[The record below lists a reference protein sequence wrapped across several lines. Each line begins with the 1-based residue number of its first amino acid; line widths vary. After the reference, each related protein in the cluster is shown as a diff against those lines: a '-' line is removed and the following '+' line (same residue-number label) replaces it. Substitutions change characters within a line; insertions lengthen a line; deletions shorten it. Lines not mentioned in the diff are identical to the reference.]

1 LFLAVKSP
9 ISYSFAHHRHAK
21 KVHDQCTF
29 MDKPPIVSSEI
40 TREAIRRALR
50 AWDSS
55 RELGGQPLAGLRLVA
70 AQRQS
75 AGYSDT
81 AAGWGLALRD
91 VLQSAVQALRPDSGE
106 FDAADKRWRPYFILS
121 EQYIHDRAPE
131 WVSTQL
137 CIARRTYFNEQED
150 ALEAVAELLRQR
162 EEQNGLAG
170 TEAVVGSES
179 TRQIPFLAPPKPV
192 HALVGRAAVLHDLK
206 THLLSGAGHKP
217 LAVYGLPGV
226 GKSSLAIELAHDPQ
240 VLAHFTDGVL
250 WVGLGRQPDIPALL
264 NSWAMALGLS
274 ADAVKFSDLAAS
286 ARVIHAVIGIK
297 NMLLIIDDAWNIEQ
311 ALAFRLG
318 GPNCATL
325 LTTRLGTV
333 AADFAGEGVFHLSE
347 LDNAHGLTLLIQMAP
362 QAVSADQEMTHSLV
376 SAVGGLPL
384 ALVLMGRH
392 LRKLGQTVQ
401 ARRLREAVAQLH
413 QVDARLQLA
422 QPQSPLEQ
430 RSDLPVDASLSLQTI
445 IGISDAALTQE
456 ARQSLR
462 ALALFPPKPNT
473 FSEAAALAVSGASL
487 NELDALIDGGL
498 VEGLHP
504 DRYTLHQTISD
515 YARLQGADAQASQR
529 YIAYF
534 AKFVTENA
542 SDYQALD
549 AELDNLLAAL
559 DMAENCALFGDF
571 LQICQGLHLFLM
583 NRGFY
588 QLDEKQ
594 LQRAVGH
601 ARQSGNT
608 ASLAFLLSRLG
619 LIKSRLGKYAEA
631 QEILKEGMGLAQQ
644 LEDEAVEAECL
655 QNLGNLSYYE
665 GEYQKAEEGL
675 DRALA
680 LFRKAANLSGEARA
694 LNSLGLSAY
703 EQGIYSKAVAY
714 LEQSLQ
720 VNRQA
725 GNTENEALTLSN
737 LGLLLADQGNYG
749 QAVEYHQQALKISHK
764 RKCVRLEGA
773 ILDNLSFALTQ
784 LGQLSEAKACS
795 ERALQIFRQV
805 GNQQGIATVLSFLG
819 SLLQTLGDADAA
831 LEHCKQSLELAQSLK
846 ERYTQGV
853 ALTVMGNA
861 LADLDRPVEA
871 ADSYQQAVDLW
882 QAHDQFHLSTDPLAG
897 LARLALGRGDLP
909 LALRHIEPILAHLE
923 NHTLDGVLDPYWTQ
937 LTCCKVLQ
945 ACGDPRYVATL
956 DRTYS
961 QLMEHASKIGS
972 EDLRRSFLERVS
984 THREI
989 LELHGDVP
997 PSGGRKRVL

>member
-1 LFLAVKSP
+1 
-9 ISYSFAHHRHAK
+9 
-21 KVHDQCTF
+21 
-29 MDKPPIVSSEI
+29 MDKPLPPTSPAI

-55 RELGGQPLAGLRLVA
+55 RELGQQSLAGLWVVA
-70 AQRQS
+70 RQRQS

-91 VLQSAVQALRPDSGE
+91 VLQSAVQALRPDSGD
-106 FDAADKRWRPYFILS
+106 FNPADKRWRPYFILN

-131 WVSTQL
+131 WVSAQL

-162 EEQNGLAG
+162 EEQAGPAGL
-170 TEAVVGSES
+170 EAVAGSEPA
-179 TRQIPFLAPPKPV
+179 RQIAFLAPPKPV
-192 HALVGRAAVLHDLK
+192 HTLVGRESVLHDLK
-206 THLLSGAGHKP
+206 THLLNGDGHAP

-240 VLAHFTDGVL
+240 VLAHFIDGVL

-264 NSWAMALGLS
+264 NSWAAVLGLS

-286 ARVIHAVIGIK
+286 ARVLHAAIGIK
-297 NMLLIIDDAWNIEQ
+297 NMLLIIDDAWEIEH

-325 LTTRLGTV
+325 MTTRLGTV
-333 AADFAGEGVFHLSE
+333 ATDFAGEGVFHLRE
-347 LDNAHGLTLLIQMAP
+347 LDDAQGLNLLSQVAP
-362 QAVSADQEMTHSLV
+362 QAVSADPEMTHSLV

-401 ARRLREAVAQLH
+401 ARRLREAVTQLH
-413 QVDARLQLA
+413 QADARLQLA

-430 RSDLPVDASLSLQTI
+430 RTDLPAAWSLSLQTI
-445 IGISDAALTQE
+445 IGISDSALTLE

-473 FSEAAALAVSGASL
+473 FSETAALAVSGASL
-487 NELDALIDGGL
+487 DELDALTDGGL
-498 VEGLHP
+498 MEGLPP

-515 YARLQGADAQASQR
+515 FARLQGADAQASQR

-534 AKFVTENA
+534 AKFVTEKA
-542 SDYQALD
+542 DDYQTLD

-559 DMAENCALFGDF
+559 EMSEDCAQFGDF
-571 LQICQGLHLFLM
+571 LQICHGLHLFLM

-594 LQRAVGH
+594 LQRAVSH
-601 ARQSGNT
+601 ARQLGDT
-608 ASLAFLLSRLG
+608 AALAFLLSRLG
-619 LIKSRLGKYAEA
+619 LVKSRLGKYAEA
-631 QEILKEGMGLAQQ
+631 QEILNEGMSLAQQ
-644 LEDEAVEAECL
+644 LNDEAIEAECL
-655 QNLGNLSYYE
+655 QNLANLSYYA

-675 DRALA
+675 NQALR
-680 LFRKAANLSGEARA
+680 LFRKIGDLNGEARA

-703 EQGIYSKAVAY
+703 EQGIYSNAVAY

-720 VNRQA
+720 VNRQV

-749 QAVEYHQQALKISHK
+749 QAVDYHQQALKISHE

-773 ILDNLSFALTQ
+773 ILDNLSFALAQ

-795 ERALQIFRQV
+795 ERALQIFRQI

-819 SLLQTLGDADAA
+819 SFLQTLGDADAA
-831 LEHCKQSLELAQSLK
+831 LEHCKQSLELARSLK

-861 LADLDRPVEA
+861 LADLHRPAEA

-882 QAHDQFHLSTDPLAG
+882 QAHEQFHLSTDPLAG
-897 LARLALGRGDLP
+897 LARLALQRGELSM
-909 LALRHIEPILAHLE
+909 ALQHIEPVLAHLE
-923 NHTLDGVLDPYWTQ
+923 KHTLDGVLDPYWTQ
-937 LTCCKVLQ
+937 LSCCKVLQ
-945 ACGDPRYVATL
+945 ACSDVRFAATL
-956 DRTYS
+956 ERAYG
-961 QLMEHASKIGS
+961 QLMEHASKIGN
-972 EDLRRSFLERVS
+972 EDLRRSFLKRVS

-989 LELHGDVP
+989 LELHGDVVH
-997 PSGGRKRVL
+997 SGGRKRAI